1 MALPSSGPLGINAI
15 RTELGQAQ
23 GNNSLSLLSNQV
35 GFLAPNAISE
45 FYGYSAATM
54 IFLVEPGTPS
64 QGEVC
69 GIDGGE
75 FPVYFAGTG
84 CPVVGQTLY
93 TDAGLTNRFDGQNL
107 WWKSYQCNCGY
118 YIMSNGFVE
127 GYTPC

>member
-1 MALPSSGPLGINAI
+1 
-15 RTELGQAQ
+15 
-23 GNNSLSLLSNQV
+23 
-35 GFLAPNAISE
+35 
-45 FYGYSAATM
+45 M

-93 TDAGLTNRFDGQNL
+93 TDAGLTNPFDGQDL

-118 YIMSNGFVE
+118 YIMRNGFVE